1 MNIKMRFKSLHGILS
16 EDSFGEDI
24 IISPLIHAFLRISW
38 SYCVTKNLIYL
49 HTSTKK
55 CIHFSSEIFRGG
67 YAKWAF

>member
-1 MNIKMRFKSLHGILS
+1 
-16 EDSFGEDI
+16 
-24 IISPLIHAFLRISW
+24 
-38 SYCVTKNLIYL
+38 L